1 MLSDHP
7 GAPAGGHL
15 QSGARL
21 GVQGPR
27 PEGRG
32 RAAQGALMPPSQLPE
47 SVCWPVPSS
56 SRYCLTHLTTA
67 EGRALAFLTLVLQ
80 MRTLSFKVSR
90 GSPRS
95 SGWQGAELA
104 FRLGVSTLEAK
115 LLPRPQASLPGV
127 SPETR
132 DPAPPSHRLSKGG
145 PQAESTLLLEPRG
158 AASLFRPLRSPLK
171 GTVSR
176 EPAGARP
183 SASLYF
189 HAHGSHSSH
198 AGESAF

>member
-1 MLSDHP
+1 MGTSSQEPGWEFKDRAPRGVAGLHRAPSRHNLSFR
-7 GAPAGGHL
+7 
-15 QSGARL
+15 S
-21 GVQGPR
+21 
-27 PEGRG
+27 
-32 RAAQGALMPPSQLPE
+32 LPQ

-56 SRYCLTHLTTA
+56 SCYCLTHLTTA

-95 SGWQGAELA
+95 SSWQGAELA
-104 FRLGVSTLEAK
+104 FRPGVSTLEAT

-127 SPETR
+127 SPEMR
-132 DPAPPSHRLSKGG
+132 DLLHRVTDSQRVAHRQSLHSSLNPG
-145 PQAESTLLLEPRG
+145 G
-158 AASLFRPLRSPLK
+158 AASLFRALRPPLK